1 MHTPVKL
8 ETEKGETTNARRM
21 NGAVLLQMLLLLLL
35 AARAQQQ
42 QQVTQARTDP
52 KEVAALDAIL
62 GRWGK
67 TTSPLWKMAD
77 EPCYGVAVDD
87 STDLDGN
94 PKNNPGIKCDCSY
107 INGTVCHITQL

>member
-52 KEVAALDAIL
+52 KEGTCLHIFY
-62 GRWGK
+62 
-67 TTSPLWKMAD
+67 TSF
-77 EPCYGVAVDD
+77 
-87 STDLDGN
+87 
-94 PKNNPGIKCDCSY
+94 
-107 INGTVCHITQL
+107 